1 MNNEITKLCNSL
13 GYFDI
18 HGKDI
23 LLAIV
28 IILIVLFSS
37 GFTSYHGLMAK
48 LRADWENQRCMP
60 IMMPFAG
67 YIMPIPGKTNGEV
80 TYDNV
85 RYCIKKDA
93 SEVFSIALLP
103 LEFALYVM
111 VEFLD
116 NIEEGIRSVMA
127 TIRYILNKITEERD
141 KIYNK
146 IAYVVVPIIEILLY
160 IRDAMAKSTGVMTT
174 ALYTVMNIYNIIVSG
189 SINLMKVLSNLV
201 VSVTA
206 VMVALSIVGMAL
218 MATPAALLGFTI
230 YASAVTMLVVTII
243 PNILLYIL
251 MRTFINTISTEKTN
265 KPPRKPKLKKI
276 KLKKIKFG
284 KLKF

>member
-1 MNNEITKLCNSL
+1 MNEITKLYNSL
-13 GYFDI
+13 GYLDI

-23 LLAIV
+23 LLSMAI
-28 IILIVLFSS
+28 IIIVLFLS

-48 LRADWENQRCMP
+48 LRSDWENQRCSP
-60 IMMPFAG
+60 IIMPFAG
-67 YIMPIPGKTNGEV
+67 YIIPIPGKTNSEV
-80 TYDNV
+80 TYENV

-93 SEVFSIALLP
+93 AEVFSIALLP
-103 LEFALYVM
+103 FEFALYVM

-127 TIRYILNKITEERD
+127 TIRYVLNKITEERD

-146 IAYVVVPIIEILLY
+146 IAYVVVPIVEMLLY
-160 IRDAMAKSTGVMTT
+160 MRDGLAKSAGVMTV

-189 SINLMKVLSNLV
+189 SINLMKVLSNLI

-206 VMVALSIVGMAL
+206 IMVALSIIGMAL
-218 MATPAALLGFTI
+218 IPTPAAALGITI
-230 YASAVTMLVVTII
+230 YASAFTMLVVTIV

-251 MRTFINTISTEKTN
+251 MRTFISTISTEKTD
-265 KPPRKPKLKKI
+265 KPPPTPKLKKI
-276 KLKKIKFG
+276 KFKKPKLG

>member
-1 MNNEITKLCNSL
+1 MNEITKLYNSL
-13 GYFDI
+13 GYLDI

-23 LLAIV
+23 LLSMAI
-28 IILIVLFSS
+28 IMIVLFLS

-48 LRADWENQRCMP
+48 LRSDWENQRCSP
-60 IMMPFAG
+60 IIMPFAG
-67 YIMPIPGKTNGEV
+67 YIIPIPGKTNSEV
-80 TYDNV
+80 TYENV

-93 SEVFSIALLP
+93 AEVFSIALLP
-103 LEFALYVM
+103 FEFALYVM

-127 TIRYILNKITEERD
+127 TIRYVLNKITEERD

-146 IAYVVVPIIEILLY
+146 IAYVVVPIVEMLLY
-160 IRDAMAKSTGVMTT
+160 MRDGLAKSAGVMTV

-189 SINLMKVLSNLV
+189 SINLMKVLSNLI

-206 VMVALSIVGMAL
+206 IMVALSIIGMAL
-218 MATPAALLGFTI
+218 IPTPAAALGITI
-230 YASAVTMLVVTII
+230 YASAFTMLVVTIV

-251 MRTFINTISTEKTN
+251 MRTFISTISTEKTD
-265 KPPRKPKLKKI
+265 KPPPTPKLKKI
-276 KLKKIKFG
+276 KFKKPKLG

>member
-1 MNNEITKLCNSL
+1 MNEITKLYNSL
-13 GYFDI
+13 GYLDI

-23 LLAIV
+23 LLSMAI
-28 IILIVLFSS
+28 IMIVLFLS

-48 LRADWENQRCMP
+48 LRSDWENQRCSP
-60 IMMPFAG
+60 IIMPFAG
-67 YIMPIPGKTNGEV
+67 YIIPIPGKTNSEV
-80 TYDNV
+80 TYENV

-93 SEVFSIALLP
+93 AEVFSIALLP
-103 LEFALYVM
+103 FEFALYVM

-127 TIRYILNKITEERD
+127 TIRYVLNKITEERD

-146 IAYVVVPIIEILLY
+146 IAYVVVPIVEMLLY
-160 IRDAMAKSTGVMTT
+160 MRDGLAKSAGVMTV

-189 SINLMKVLSNLV
+189 SINLMKVLSNLI

-206 VMVALSIVGMAL
+206 IMVALSIIGMAL
-218 MATPAALLGFTI
+218 IPTPAAVLGFTI
-230 YASAVTMLVVTII
+230 YASAFTMLVVTIV

-251 MRTFINTISTEKTN
+251 MRTFISTISKISTD
-265 KPPRKPKLKKI
+265 KPPPTPKLKKI
-276 KLKKIKFG
+276 KFKKPKLG

>member
-1 MNNEITKLCNSL
+1 MNEITKLYNSL
-13 GYFDI
+13 GYVDI

-23 LLAIV
+23 LLSMV
-28 IILIVLFSS
+28 IIIIVLFLS

-48 LRADWENQRCMP
+48 LRSDWENQRCSP
-60 IMMPFAG
+60 IIMPFAG
-67 YIMPIPGKTNGEV
+67 YIMPIPGKINSEV
-80 TYDNV
+80 TYENV

-93 SEVFSIALLP
+93 AEVFSIALLP
-103 LEFALYVM
+103 FEFALYVM

-127 TIRYILNKITEERD
+127 TIRYVLNKITEERD

-146 IAYVVVPIIEILLY
+146 IAYVVVPIVEMLLY
-160 IRDAMAKSTGVMTT
+160 MRDGLAKSAGVMTV

-189 SINLMKVLSNLV
+189 SINLMKVLSNLI

-206 VMVALSIVGMAL
+206 IMVALSIIGMAL
-218 MATPAALLGFTI
+218 IPTPAAALGITI
-230 YASAVTMLVVTII
+230 YASALTMLVVTIV

-251 MRTFINTISTEKTN
+251 MRTFISTISTEKTD
-265 KPPRKPKLKKI
+265 KPPPTPKLKKI
-276 KLKKIKFG
+276 KLKKPKLSN
-284 KLKF
+284 LKF